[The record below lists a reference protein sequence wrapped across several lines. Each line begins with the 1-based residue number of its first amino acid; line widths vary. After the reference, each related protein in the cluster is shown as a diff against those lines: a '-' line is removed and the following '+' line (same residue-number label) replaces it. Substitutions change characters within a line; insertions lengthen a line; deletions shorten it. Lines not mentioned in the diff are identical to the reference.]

1 MTQLPASTFH
11 GILRYLEAIR
21 ERQRMRYYTSCW
33 DLAVVQRRE
42 AVTLSARDKTKSDF
56 LAVERELQ
64 FVMTVLSERLS
75 LCRDTIADSQN
86 LAATRDNDKISVSCT
101 DNILATL
108 KSQMD
113 VMNVG

>member
-42 AVTLSARDKTKSDF
+42 AVALSAHDISKSDF
-56 LAVERELQ
+56 LVVEQELQ
-64 FVMTVLSERLS
+64 LVMCTEMRGYLLFQNFRCTLITVE
-75 LCRDTIADSQN
+75 
-86 LAATRDNDKISVSCT
+86 V
-101 DNILATL
+101 
-108 KSQMD
+108 
-113 VMNVG
+113 V

>member
-42 AVTLSARDKTKSDF
+42 AVALSARDISKSDF

-64 FVMTVLSERLS
+64 LVMGVLSQRLS
-75 LCRDTIADSQN
+75 LSRETIADSQN
-86 LAATRDNDKISVSCT
+86 LAAARDNDKISVSRT
-101 DNILATL
+101 DNVLATL
-108 KSQMD
+108 KSRMN